1 MDEQPSLPAEVRAS
15 LPPLVQAYLACLEAK
30 IGLLQD
36 QVTKLEAGM
45 AKLQGQFADVQARA
59 HQHSGNSSRP
69 PSTDPPDAPPR
80 PKQPPSGRKRGG
92 QPGHPGHARLQ
103 LAAAD
108 LTGVVEHRPLQC
120 PSCTLPLDPD
130 LPTEGEPDC
139 VQVWEVPP
147 IAPQIVEHRGER
159 VRCPHCGVLVPA
171 PDLPEGAFGP
181 RLTAIGSVLHGRFR
195 LSMRETTEVFADL
208 FSVPLGPGSVSTL
221 CQEVAAA
228 LDDPYEDV

>member
-108 LTGVVEHRPLQC
+108 LTGVV
-120 PSCTLPLDPD
+120 
-130 LPTEGEPDC
+130 
-139 VQVWEVPP
+139 
-147 IAPQIVEHRGER
+147 
-159 VRCPHCGVLVPA
+159 
-171 PDLPEGAFGP
+171 
-181 RLTAIGSVLHGRFR
+181 
-195 LSMRETTEVFADL
+195 
-208 FSVPLGPGSVSTL
+208 
-221 CQEVAAA
+221 
-228 LDDPYEDV
+228 